1 MTAAARSMP
10 EGERPGWAQ
19 RLELVATVLLAVA
32 AVATAWSSY
41 QANRWN
47 GEQAKAAS
55 QTNAIR
61 IDAARAQGEAQ
72 AESEVDLALFIQWV
86 DADAHGEAE
95 LADFYASRFRDEFQ
109 PAFDA
114 WLATDPFENP
124 DAPPSPFALPEYQV
138 EAQDQ
143 ADEYDRQAEVSA
155 ATVRTDIQRATNYV
169 LAVVLFAVALF
180 FAGISTKLDSDRL
193 RATLLVVGWVI
204 FLGSVAWIATFPISF
219 AV

>member
-1 MTAAARSMP
+1 MAEPNRVS
-10 EGERPGWAQ
+10 WAKH
-19 RLELVATVLLAVA
+19 LELAATVLLAVA

-41 QANRWN
+41 QATRWN

-61 IDAARAQGEAQ
+61 IDASRAQGEAE
-72 AESEVDLALFIQWV
+72 AETEVDLALFIQWV
-86 DADAHGEAE
+86 DADAHDEAE

-114 WLATDPFENP
+114 WLATDPMENP

-138 EAQDQ
+138 EARDQ
-143 ADEYDRQAEVSA
+143 AEEYDRQAEVSA

>member
-1 MTAAARSMP
+1 MAEPTRTAGAKH
-10 EGERPGWAQ
+10 
-19 RLELVATVLLAVA
+19 LELLATVLLAVA

-41 QANRWN
+41 QATRWN

-72 AESEVDLALFIQWV
+72 AETEVDVALFIQWV
-86 DADAHGEAE
+86 DADAQDEDD

-114 WLATDPFENP
+114 WLATAPFADPE
-124 DAPPSPFALPEYQV
+124 APPSPFAMEEYQL
-138 EAQDQ
+138 EARTQ
-143 ADEYDRQAEVSA
+143 AEELDRQAEASA
-155 ATVRTDIQRATNYV
+155 ALVRRNIQRAGNYV

-180 FAGISTKLDSDRL
+180 FAGISTKLVGERL
-193 RATLLVVGWVI
+193 RLVLLLVGWIV
-204 FLGSVAWIATFPISF
+204 FLSTAAWIATFPISF